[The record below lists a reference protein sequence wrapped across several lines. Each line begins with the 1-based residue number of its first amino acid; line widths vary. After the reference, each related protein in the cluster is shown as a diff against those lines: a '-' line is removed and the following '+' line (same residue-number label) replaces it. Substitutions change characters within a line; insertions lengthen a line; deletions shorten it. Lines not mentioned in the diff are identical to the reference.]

1 MPLLTAVLDYWRV
14 GSLAEAP
21 YPPSQAHA
29 AYGTVEG
36 PAVAGAEMVWIR
48 LIFQNVS
55 LTAGTNIMSR
65 PQISALLLSADS
77 IAVTKKISSVQR

>member
-1 MPLLTAVLDYWRV
+1 M
-14 GSLAEAP
+14 S
-21 YPPSQAHA
+21 

-48 LIFQNVS
+48 LIFQKVS

-77 IAVTKKISSVQR
+77 IAVTKKIDPASFHFFTKILKF